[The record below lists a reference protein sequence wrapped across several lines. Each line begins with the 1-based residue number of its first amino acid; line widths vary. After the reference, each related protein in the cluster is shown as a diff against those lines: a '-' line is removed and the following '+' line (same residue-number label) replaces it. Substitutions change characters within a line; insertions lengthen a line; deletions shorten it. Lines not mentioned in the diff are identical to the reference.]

1 MGPSQV
7 NLVVMTSQTPVQLI
21 DDDDRTRLVQRR
33 HHAPH
38 DVLGVHSLHDGR
50 GVLRTVQCGASAV
63 TARLAPSGDE
73 IQLEHIGDDIF
84 AAALTVPA
92 SEVATYELDI
102 TWADGSSSTIS
113 QDPYRQP
120 PTVGDVDQHLIG
132 EGRHERLWEVLG
144 AHLFDDELCSFAVWA
159 PHAAGVSI
167 IGDFN
172 GWNPR
177 QHPMRA
183 LGSSGIWE
191 ISLPGVSAG
200 SVYKFHITTGDGV
213 HMDKADPMARLAE
226 RSPATGSIVVAP
238 SRYEWNDG
246 AWLAKRA
253 TAAHDLNPMSIYEV
267 HFGSWRKGL
276 SYQDMA
282 TELVDYVREKGFTHV
297 ELMGISEHPFEPS
310 WGYQVTS
317 YYAPNNRFGSPDDLR
332 ALIDA
337 FHQAGIGVIM
347 DWVPGHFPKDEWAL
361 GKFDGQA
368 CYEHPDPRRGEQP
381 DWGTYVFDFGRA
393 EVKNFLVANALYWCR
408 EFHIDG
414 LRVDAVASILY
425 LDYSREEGEW
435 LPNIYGGR
443 ENLDAVSFLQ
453 EMNAT
458 VHRDSPG
465 VLTIA
470 EESTSWPGVTAPTSD
485 NGLGFS
491 LKWNMGWMHDTL
503 EYVQRDPIHR
513 SHHHGEITFSMVY
526 AYSEKYVLPI
536 SHDEVVHGKGTLWSR
551 MPAGHSWDRAAM
563 VRALLAYMWTHPGKK
578 LLFQGQEWGQPAE
591 WNEAKGLDWA
601 DLEGWEG
608 EFHRG
613 ISGLVSQ
620 LNQLYT
626 SLPALSSSDHDPR
639 GFRWIAA
646 DDAANNV
653 LSYLRRHKL
662 PDGSDQW
669 VACVVNF
676 SGSSY
681 SNYRIGLP
689 VAGTWREVLNTDAT
703 EFEGAGRAVGLDLD
717 AQTPGSHGL
726 SFSAH
731 LDVPAHS
738 ARVFLLS

>member
-1 MGPSQV
+1 
-7 NLVVMTSQTPVQLI
+7 MTNHTPHVLI
-21 DDDDRTRLVQRR
+21 DDNDRVRLVERR

-38 DVLGVHSLHDGR
+38 DVLGVHRLDDER

-63 TARLAPSGDE
+63 HARLNPSGDE
-73 IQLEHIGDDIF
+73 VALQSLGDDLF
-84 AAALTVPA
+84 AAALPLPA
-92 SEVATYELDI
+92 DAVETYELVV
-102 TWADGSSSTIS
+102 TWADGSEHTIDR
-113 QDPYRQP
+113 DPYRQP
-120 PTVGDVDQHLIG
+120 PTVGEVDRHLIG

-144 AHLFDDELCSFAVWA
+144 AHVYEDGLCSFAVWA
-159 PHAAGVSI
+159 PHAAGVAV

-191 ISLPGVSAG
+191 LSLPGVPDGA
-200 SVYKFHITTGDGV
+200 VYKFQITTGDGV
-213 HMDKADPMARLAE
+213 HLDKADPMARLAE
-226 RSPATGSIVVAP
+226 RSPATGSVVVTP
-238 SRYEWNDG
+238 SRYQWNDG
-246 AWLAKRA
+246 AWLAERA
-253 TAAHDLNPMSIYEV
+253 TAEHDLNPMSIYEV
-267 HFGSWRKGL
+267 HLGSWRRGL

-282 TELVDYVREKGFTHV
+282 TELVSYVRDKGFTHV
-297 ELMGISEHPFEPS
+297 ELMGISEHPYEPS

-361 GKFDGQA
+361 GKFDGEA

-393 EVKNFLVANALYWCR
+393 EVRNFLVANALYWCR

-414 LRVDAVASILY
+414 LRVDAVASMLY
-425 LDYSREEGEW
+425 LDYSREEGQW

-470 EESTSWPGVTAPTSD
+470 EESTSWPGVTTPTSD

-563 VRALLAYMWTHPGKK
+563 VRTLLAYMWTHPGKK
-578 LLFQGQEWGQPAE
+578 LLFQGQEWGQGAE
-591 WNEAKGLDWA
+591 WNESRGLDWA

-613 ISGLVSQ
+613 ISGLVGQ

-626 SLPALSSSDHDPR
+626 SLPALSSSDHDPQ

-646 DDAANNV
+646 DDAGNNV
-653 LSYLRRHKL
+653 LSYLRRHAL
-662 PDGSDQW
+662 PDGSEQW

-676 SGSSY
+676 SGCTHE
-681 SNYRIGLP
+681 NYRIGLP
-689 VAGTWREVLNTDAT
+689 VAGQWHEVLNTDAS
-703 EFEGAGRAVGLDLD
+703 EFEGAGRAVGHGLN
-717 AQTPGSHGL
+717 AHGPGSHGL
-726 SFSAH
+726 DYSAH
-731 LDVPAHS
+731 LDIPAHS
-738 ARVFLLS
+738 AQVFLLG

>member
-1 MGPSQV
+1 MA
-7 NLVVMTSQTPVQLI
+7 NLSPAVLI
-21 DDDDRTRLVQRR
+21 ADNDRARLIERR

-38 DVLGVHSLHDGR
+38 DVLGVHRLDDQS
-50 GVLRTVQCGASAV
+50 GVLRTVQCGAQQVSAKIH
-63 TARLAPSGDE
+63 PSGTE
-73 IQLEHIGDDIF
+73 IQLEAIGDDIF
-84 AAALTVPA
+84 AAALSEPA
-92 SEVATYELDI
+92 DAVETYELTV
-102 TWADGSSSTIS
+102 TWANGSTSSIPR
-113 QDPYRQP
+113 DPYRQP
-120 PTVGDVDQHLIG
+120 PTVGEVDRHLIG

-144 AHLFDDELCSFAVWA
+144 AHLHDDGLCSFAVWA
-159 PHAAGVSI
+159 PHAAGVAV

-191 ISLPGVSAG
+191 LSLEGVPEG
-200 SVYKFHITTGDGV
+200 SIYKFQITTGDGV
-213 HMDKADPMARLAE
+213 HLDKADPMARLAE
-226 RSPATGSIVVAP
+226 RSPSTGSVITAP
-238 SRYEWNDG
+238 SRYQWNDS
-246 AWLAKRA
+246 AWLANRA
-253 TAAHDLNPMSIYEV
+253 AAEHDLNPMSVYEV
-267 HFGSWRKGL
+267 HLGSWRKGL

-282 TELVDYVREKGFTHV
+282 TELVDYVREMGFTHV

-361 GKFDGQA
+361 GRFDGQA

-393 EVKNFLVANALYWCR
+393 EVRNFLVANALYWCR

-414 LRVDAVASILY
+414 LRVDAVASMLY
-425 LDYSREEGEW
+425 LDYSRAEGQW
-435 LPNIYGGR
+435 LPNIHGGR

-470 EESTSWPGVTAPTSD
+470 EESTSWPGVTAPTRD

-513 SHHHGEITFSMVY
+513 GHHHGEITFSMVY

-563 VRALLAYMWTHPGKK
+563 VRALMAYMWTHPGKK
-578 LLFQGQEWGQPAE
+578 LLFQGQEWGQAAE
-591 WNEAKGLDWA
+591 WNETRGVDWS

-613 ISGLVSQ
+613 ISALVGQ

-626 SLPALSSSDHDPR
+626 SLPALSSSDHDPA

-646 DDAANNV
+646 DDSTNNV
-653 LSYLRRHKL
+653 LSYLRRHAL
-662 PDGSDQW
+662 PDGREQW
-669 VACVVNF
+669 VASVVNF
-676 SGSSY
+676 SGSTY

-689 VAGTWREVLNTDAT
+689 TAGQWREVLNTDAP
-703 EFEGAGRAVGLDLD
+703 EFEGADRATGTGLD
-717 AQTPGSHGL
+717 AQEPGSHGL
-726 SFSAH
+726 GCHAH
-731 LDVPAHS
+731 LEIPAHS
-738 ARVFLLS
+738 ARVFVCEV